1 MEYRYRRLFL
11 RQSSQNI
18 HWRSSACRKVRWAF
32 LLGALLLVAAP
43 SFCAN
48 PPQPAKVLFLY
59 LGDKDAPAVT
69 RFESGLRASMERGLN
84 APVWIY
90 NEGFDEGWLGHDPRY
105 AQTMEKFLNDKYAK
119 RGIDIVVAVGNHALQ
134 YMQQRRKT
142 LLPDAKLMYAS
153 WLSPQP
159 PVPNTTG
166 MVWKSDLA
174 PTLKVALTQ
183 NPGTHHVL
191 LITGTT
197 ASDRGMAQLFLA
209 SGLKYL
215 QEKNKEKEVDI
226 QMLSPGTLDQTLS
239 TLATLPK
246 DTITVF
252 ISYYG
257 DSAGQGF
264 VPERMLPIFSAISN
278 RPLYGW
284 ADLYLGH
291 GVVGGSVIK
300 LEAWGETFGD
310 LALRVVHG
318 ENPGEIPELRV
329 DIRQNEF
336 DWKQL
341 KRWGIGMDK
350 VPADSVVINREYT
363 FWELYKWRII
373 GLLCLIVIEAVLIVV
388 LIRLSVAQRRNLKQL
403 AYQRALEALIAQVAA
418 SFITVRGELVNPDIE
433 RSLQRAME
441 FFDLDRISLFD
452 FSGQTARLH
461 LLCSYTSPGAEKPPA
476 VVDLRH
482 DLWAT
487 SQIGGGAPI
496 IASHLDQLPDQA
508 SIMTE
513 LLRDT
518 GVCSLAAFP
527 LQRKG
532 DTFAILAFSTIRHER
547 EWPPDVVEALQTVA
561 HIFANTLE
569 RVQAEKVLT
578 ESQNQLTGIVE
589 SAMDAIIAID
599 GQQNVVVFNAAAEK
613 MFGCTAEKA
622 IGQSIEHFIPH
633 RFRAQHAKNISGF
646 AETGVTNRSMG
657 ALGALSALRANGEE
671 FSIEASIS
679 QVRREGGRFFTVV
692 IRDITER
699 LRTEEQLRK
708 SNQLNASILESLR
721 NHVAVLDPKGIIVAA
736 TKRDPGFVP
745 VAGIDILDLRVGA
758 NYLEICRAAAEA
770 GDSDAAAALAAVQAI
785 YDKRQD
791 HFELEYEYKSGIDR
805 RWALLSITSLKADYG
820 GIVISHQDITEQKR
834 HEQAIQDLS
843 GRLITA
849 QEEERSRIARELHDD
864 ISQQV
869 AMLAIEVQQLEKRF
883 PEDSPEDRQMVQ
895 GLWKKTHALSTAIQQ
910 LSHQLHSAK
919 LEHLGISAA
928 LRGLCDEFSKQYK
941 IEADF
946 QFRQVPPRMAPDI
959 SLSLFRVAQ
968 ESLHNVAKHSH
979 ARKVRLELIGT
990 GGKVVLRVSDDGVGF
1005 DPDAREN
1012 RTGLGMT
1019 SMNERIRIVGG
1030 TLSVVSNP
1038 SLGTQV
1044 EAAIP
1049 LSRIVVAVDR
1059 ASRSVPSAH
1068 KTG

>member
-1 MEYRYRRLFL
+1 MEYRYQRLSL

-18 HWRSSACRKVRWAF
+18 QWRSSACRKVRWAF

-43 SFCAN
+43 SFCEDA
-48 PPQPAKVLFLY
+48 PRPAKVLLLY

-105 AQTMEKFLNDKYAK
+105 AQTMEKFLNDKYGK
-119 RGIDIVVAVGNHALQ
+119 RGIDIVVAVGNYALQ

-142 LLPDAKLMYAS
+142 LLPDAKLMYAC
-153 WLSPQP
+153 WQSPQP

-174 PTLKVALTQ
+174 PTLEVALTQ

-197 ASDRGMAQLFLA
+197 ASDRGMTQLFLA

-215 QEKNKEKEVDI
+215 QEKHKEVDI
-226 QMLSPGTLDQTLS
+226 QALSPGTLEQTLS

-257 DSAGQGF
+257 DSADQGF
-264 VPERMLPIFSAISN
+264 VPERMLPIFSAIAN

-291 GVVGGSVIK
+291 GVVGGSLIK

-373 GLLCLIVIEAVLIVV
+373 GLLCLVVIEAVLIVV
-388 LIRLSVAQRRNLKQL
+388 LIRLSVAQRGNLKQL
-403 AYQRALEALIAQVAA
+403 AYQRALEALIAQLAA
-418 SFITVRGELVNPDIE
+418 SFITIRGELVNPDIE
-433 RSLQRAME
+433 RSLQRVME
-441 FFDLDRISLFD
+441 FFDLDRISLFE
-452 FSGQTARLH
+452 FSAETTRLH
-461 LLCSYTSPGAEKPPA
+461 LLCSYTSPGAEKSPA

-508 SIMTE
+508 SILTE
-513 LLRDT
+513 ILRDS

-532 DTFAILAFSTIRHER
+532 DTFATLAFSTIRHER

-578 ESQNQLTGIVE
+578 ASQNQLTGIVE

-599 GQQNVVVFNAAAEK
+599 GQQRIVIFNTAAEK
-613 MFGCTAEKA
+613 MFGCPVEEAL
-622 IGQSIEHFIPH
+622 GQSVERFIPS
-633 RFRAQHAKNISGF
+633 RFRAQYARDISNFG
-646 AETGVTNRSMG
+646 ATGVTNRMMG
-657 ALGALSALRANGEE
+657 SLSALSGLRANGEE
-671 FSIEASIS
+671 FPIEASVS
-679 QVRREGGRFFTVV
+679 HVTTDAGELFTVI

-699 LRTEEQLRK
+699 VRAEEQLRK

-721 NHVAVLDPKGIIVAA
+721 NHVAVLDSMGIIVAA
-736 TKRDPGFVP
+736 TKREPGFVA
-745 VAGIDILDLRVGA
+745 VSGIDLLDLREGA
-758 NYLEICRAAAEA
+758 NYLEICRTAAKA
-770 GDSDAAAALAAVQAI
+770 GDSDVAAALAGVQAI
-785 YDKRQD
+785 YDKRRD
-791 HFELEYEYKSGIDR
+791 YFELEYEYKSGSDK
-805 RWALLSITSLKADYG
+805 RWSLLSITPLKGDYG
-820 GIVISHQDITEQKR
+820 GLVISHQDITERKR

-843 GRLITA
+843 GRLINA
-849 QEEERSRIARELHDD
+849 QEQERSRIARELHDD
-864 ISQQV
+864 INQQV
-869 AMLAIEVQQLEKRF
+869 AMLAIELQELEKLF
-883 PEDSPEDRQMVQ
+883 PEDSPETHQKIR
-895 GLWKKTHALSTAIQQ
+895 GLWEKTHALSTDIQHI
-910 LSHQLHSAK
+910 SHQLHSSK
-919 LEHLGISAA
+919 LEHLGIIAA
-928 LRGLCDEFSKQYK
+928 LRGLCKEFSGQHK
-941 IEADF
+941 IEVDF
-946 QFRQVPPRMAPDI
+946 QFRQVPPRMSSDI

-968 ESLHNVAKHSH
+968 ESLHNVAKHSR
-979 ARKVRLELIGT
+979 ATKVRMELIGT
-990 GGKVVLRVSDDGVGF
+990 GGKVVLSVSDDGVGF
-1005 DPDAREN
+1005 DPAAREN
-1012 RTGLGMT
+1012 RAGLGMT

-1030 TLSVVSNP
+1030 TLSVVSKP

-1059 ASRSVPSAH
+1059 ASRSVPSAQ
-1068 KTG
+1068 KIG

>member
-1 MEYRYRRLFL
+1 MEYRYQRLYL
-11 RQSSQNI
+11 LQSSQRI

-32 LLGALLLVAAP
+32 LLSALLLVAAP

-48 PPQPAKVLFLY
+48 APRPAKVLLLY
-59 LGDKDAPAVT
+59 IGDKDAPALT
-69 RFESGLRASMERGLN
+69 QLESGIRASMERGLN

-105 AQTMEKFLNDKYAK
+105 AQTMEKFLNDKYGK
-119 RGIDIVVAVGNHALQ
+119 RGIDIVVTVGNYALQ
-134 YMQQRRKT
+134 YMQSRRNT
-142 LLPDAKLMYAS
+142 LLPDAKLMYVC
-153 WLSPQP
+153 WQSPQP
-159 PVPNTTG
+159 SVPNSAGAIQTL
-166 MVWKSDLA
+166 DLA
-174 PTLKVALTQ
+174 PTLEVALTQ
-183 NPGTHHVL
+183 NPGTHHIL
-191 LITGTT
+191 LIAGAT
-197 ASDRGMAQLFLA
+197 ASDRGMAQLFLS
-209 SGLKYL
+209 SGQQYL
-215 QEKNKEKEVDI
+215 QEKHKEKEVDI

-246 DTITVF
+246 DTITIF
-252 ISYYG
+252 TSYYG

-264 VPERMLPIFSAISN
+264 VPVRMIPVFSAISN
-278 RPLYGW
+278 RPMYGW
-284 ADLYLGH
+284 ADPFLGR
-291 GVVGGSVIK
+291 GIVGGSLMKV
-300 LEAWGETFGD
+300 EATGEALGD

-403 AYQRALEALIAQVAA
+403 AYQRAFEALIAQVAA

-441 FFDLDRISLFD
+441 FFDLDRISLFE
-452 FSGQTARLH
+452 FSAETARLH

-487 SQIGGGAPI
+487 SQIWGGAPI
-496 IASHLDQLPDQA
+496 IASHLDQLPDH
-508 SIMTE
+508 IMTE
-513 LLRDT
+513 ILRDS

-599 GQQNVVVFNAAAEK
+599 GQQRVVVFNPAAEK
-613 MFGCTAEKA
+613 IFGCTAEKA

-633 RFRAQHAKNISGF
+633 RFRTQHAKNISGF

-679 QVRREGGRFFTVV
+679 QVWREGSRFFTVV

-699 LRTEEQLRK
+699 VRAEEQLRK

-736 TKRDPGFVP
+736 TKREPGFVGSS
-745 VAGIDILDLRVGA
+745 GIDLLDLRVGE
-758 NYLEICRAAAEA
+758 NYFELCRAAAA
-770 GDSDAAAALAAVQAI
+770 DDSDVAAALAGVQAI
-785 YDKRQD
+785 YDKRRD
-791 HFELEYEYKSGIDR
+791 YFEMEYEYKSGIDR
-805 RWALLSITSLKADYG
+805 RWALLSMTSLKADYG

-834 HEQAIQDLS
+834 HQQAIQDLS
-843 GRLITA
+843 GRLISA
-849 QEEERSRIARELHDD
+849 QEQERSRIARELHDD

-869 AMLAIEVQQLEKRF
+869 AILAIEVQQLEKRF

-895 GLWKKTHALSTAIQQ
+895 GLWKKTHVLSTAIQQ

-928 LRGLCDEFSKQYK
+928 LRGLCDEFSKQHK

-946 QFRQVPPRMAPDI
+946 QFRQVPPRMDPDI

-1005 DPDAREN
+1005 DPDAHEN

-1019 SMNERIRIVGG
+1019 SMNERIRAVGG
-1030 TLSVVSNP
+1030 TLSVVSKP

-1059 ASRSVPSAH
+1059 ASRSVPSAQ